1 MTDPIADMLT
11 RIRNAVTAKHTRVDM
26 PASRLKAEIARI
38 LQDEGYIQGF
48 KVLDEPAD
56 KKPVPSRTLRL
67 FLKYGPHGEKL
78 ITGVQR
84 ISRPGRRVYFG
95 RDDVPEVLA
104 GLGTSILTTSR
115 GVMTGR
121 AAASISATTMCR
133 KCWPAWARAS

>member
-48 KVLDEPAD
+48 KLLEDSAV
-56 KKPVPSRTLRL
+56 PVQGGTRTLRV
-67 FLKYGPHGEKL
+67 FLKYGPRGERL

-95 RDDVPEVLA
+95 KEDVPEVLG

-121 AAASISATTMCR
+121 AAVKAGVGGEVLCNV
-133 KCWPAWARAS
+133 W